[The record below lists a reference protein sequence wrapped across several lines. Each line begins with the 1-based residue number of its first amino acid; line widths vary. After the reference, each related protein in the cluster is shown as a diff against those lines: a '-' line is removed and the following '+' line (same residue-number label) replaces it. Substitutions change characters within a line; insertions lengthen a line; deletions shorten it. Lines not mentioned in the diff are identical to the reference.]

1 MSTNN
6 LLVQKLD
13 TFYSKFLKELCFPI
27 IKLSLGIDE
36 NSELIERKNRLLK
49 TLKVIEEKILTEI
62 NSPFIPL
69 TSPTK
74 QVLNYLDSHILPQ
87 LIDVIELVISLNSMP
102 RQKWKEGSPPP
113 APPCL
118 ISVKHQSFIH
128 TSIEI
133 LFQWGI
139 QTYLN
144 NGLGFEI
151 PDNIMPKTILINKF
165 DITCVVN
172 DIEKADEVRIFNY
185 LKCIYSVVTI
195 DIFSPMMLQRNMKR
209 IILTLLTLTTNV
221 SYNNNFIIESSKQ
234 LLADVISLNNRK
246 AMIISELRWATR
258 GIPEIKKSST
268 DLFLKILLSE
278 QGLLCIFIYNY
289 IYIYLSDTI
298 TILSYIYL

>member
-1 MSTNN
+1 MSSNN
-6 LLVQKLD
+6 ILVHKLD
-13 TFYSKFLKELCFPI
+13 KFYSNFLKELCFPTTI
-27 IKLSLGIDE
+27 LSLGGDE
-36 NSELIERKNRLLK
+36 NSELAERKNRLLK
-49 TLKVIEEKILTEI
+49 SLKVIEEKILSEI

-69 TSPTK
+69 ISPTD
-74 QVLNYLDSHILPQ
+74 QILNYLDSNILPQ
-87 LIDVIELVISLNSMP
+87 LNDIIELVLSLNSIP

-139 QTYLN
+139 QLYLN

-151 PDNIMPKTILINKF
+151 PDSTMPKTILINKS
-165 DITCVVN
+165 DITCILN

-185 LKCIYSVVTI
+185 LKCLYSVVTN

-209 IILTLLTLTTNV
+209 IILTLLTLTTNI

-234 LLADVISLNNRK
+234 LLSEVISVNNRK

-268 DLFLKILLSE
+268 DLFLTILLSD
-278 QGLLCIFIYNY
+278 QGNLYF
-289 IYIYLSDTI
+289 YL
-298 TILSYIYL
+298 